1 MARGHPAFLRRVL
14 ERIRDAWRQM
24 KHAATNPRGE
34 ATGRLTRMR
43 DWVVCRIAES
53 IAEQRTLWSL
63 RTLASA
69 SFIYPADLSEMSAAS
84 IRSRVLMRA
93 RRQHGWWLLLN
104 IVGVTVTAILVLLPG
119 PNLIGYYFLFRVVA
133 HYLSWSG
140 ARHALEGV
148 SWRPTAEPALTE
160 LSTLARLPR
169 DARAARV
176 AEIANQLRLTRL
188 EAFFDRVAVPAP

>member
-1 MARGHPAFLRRVL
+1 MGRGHPAFLGRVI

-24 KHAATNPRGE
+24 KHAAIAPGDRI
-34 ATGRLTRMR
+34 GRLTRIR

-63 RTLASA
+63 RTLTSA
-69 SFIYPADLSEMSAAS
+69 TFIFPSDLSETSAAS

-104 IVGVTVTAILVLLPG
+104 TLGVILTAILVLLPG

-148 SWRPTAEPALTE
+148 LWRPTAEPALTE
-160 LSTLARLPR
+160 LGTLARLPR
-169 DARAARV
+169 EARASRV
-176 AEIANQLRLTRL
+176 AAIASQLRLTRL
-188 EAFFDRVAVPAP
+188 EAFFDRVAVPVP